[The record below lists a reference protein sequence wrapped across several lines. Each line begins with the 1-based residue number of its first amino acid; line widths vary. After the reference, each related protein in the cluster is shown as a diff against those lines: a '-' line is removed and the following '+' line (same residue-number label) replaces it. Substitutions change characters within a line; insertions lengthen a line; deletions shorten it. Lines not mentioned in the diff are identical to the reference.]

1 MVVPPLL
8 TADAV
13 SLLDRDRF
21 VYTFGAVY
29 ESSPQLAAAAY
40 SRCPFATRADLIAA
54 FDEAAASLD
63 DEAALALLRAHPVLG
78 ATGPMAKASQDEQAS
93 AGLSEIE
100 NDRRERLRIGN
111 ARYLETFGFP
121 FIIAVRGLTVDDID
135 AALTSRLE
143 NPAETERATAMIQVR
158 RIAALRIEQ
167 LVAP

>member
-1 MVVPPLL
+1 MAPPLL

-13 SLLDRDRF
+13 SMLDRDRF
-21 VYTFGAVY
+21 VHTFGAVY

-40 SRCPFATRADLIAA
+40 ARCPFAARADVIAA
-54 FDEAAASLD
+54 FDEAAAALD
-63 DEAALALLRAHPVLG
+63 DEAALALLRVHPVLG

-100 NDRRERLRIGN
+100 SGRRERLRIDN
-111 ARYLETFGFP
+111 ARYLEKFGFP

-135 AALTSRLE
+135 AALTTRLE
-143 NPAETERATAMIQVR
+143 NSAATERATAMIEVR